1 MKRANSSQFQG
12 RLLNSEKNH
21 NILNPNFLKLIL
33 VGENSMNER
42 ISGNIAFVAGRWPLD
57 PEKPTLVFIH
67 GSGGSSAL
75 WENQV
80 DSLREHVNTIAI
92 DLPGHG
98 KSSGPGL
105 DRVEDY
111 SKAVADFIETA
122 GIPEPIPC
130 GLSIGGAIVLQL
142 ILDNKT
148 LYKAAILVNTGARLR
163 VMPLLLE
170 TIKNDYNGYLNSIPV
185 FAVSEKTAPEK
196 IASLMAESAKCP
208 PEVAYGDF
216 TACDR
221 FNVIE
226 KLSSITTPVL
236 ILTAEDDKLTPPKYG
251 LYMKEHINKAS
262 ITDIK
267 GAGHLSPLEQPEA
280 FNRAIIEFLMNQKL
294 IMQGV

>member
-1 MKRANSSQFQG
+1 
-12 RLLNSEKNH
+12 
-21 NILNPNFLKLIL
+21 
-33 VGENSMNER
+33 MNER
-42 ISGNIAFVAGRWPLD
+42 ISGKIAFVTGRWPLD

-80 DSLREHVNTIAI
+80 DSLREHINTIAI

-105 DRVEDY
+105 GRVEDY
-111 SKAVADFIETA
+111 SAAVKDFIETA
-122 GIPEPIPC
+122 GIPAPIPC

-148 LYKAAILVNTGARLR
+148 RFKAAILVNTGARLR
-163 VMPLLLE
+163 VMPLLFE
-170 TIKNDYNGYLNSIPV
+170 TIKNDYKGYLNSIAA
-185 FAVSEKTAPEK
+185 FAASGKTSPEK
-196 IASLMAESAKCP
+196 IASFMSESTKCP
-208 PEVAYGDF
+208 PEVTYGDF

-221 FNVIE
+221 FNVTE

-251 LYMKEHINKAS
+251 LYMKERIKNAY

-267 GAGHLSPLEQPEA
+267 EAGHLSPLEQPEA
-280 FNRAIIEFLMNQKL
+280 FNRAVIDFLRQEKL
-294 IMQGV
+294 II